1 MSTDAISVI
10 REAEKSAEAAE
21 REAKEKASEIIS
33 KAHSD
38 AKELISSKVAAAK
51 AEAEAKLSEIS
62 KVNESFLQKADSES
76 SEEVKALRTQSEG
89 KKKEVAESVTEML
102 F

>member
-10 REAEKSAEAAE
+10 REAEKLAESAE

-38 AKELISSKVAAAK
+38 AKELISSKIFAAK
-51 AEAEAKLSEIS
+51 TAAEAQLAEIS
-62 KVNESFLQKADSES
+62 KVNESFLKKAESES
-76 SEEVKALRTQSEG
+76 SEEVKALRTQAEG

>member
-10 REAEKSAEAAE
+10 REAEKLAENAE
-21 REAKEKASEIIS
+21 REAKDKASEIVS
-33 KAHSD
+33 RAHSD
-38 AKELISSKVAAAK
+38 AKEIVSSKISAAK
-51 AEAEAKLSEIS
+51 AEAEVKLAEVG
-62 KVNESFLQKADSES
+62 KVNESFLQKAESES
-76 SEEVKALRTQSEG
+76 SEEVKALRTQAEG

>member
-10 REAEKSAEAAE
+10 REAEKLAESAE

-38 AKELISSKVAAAK
+38 AKELI
-51 AEAEAKLSEIS
+51 
-62 KVNESFLQKADSES
+62 
-76 SEEVKALRTQSEG
+76 
-89 KKKEVAESVTEML
+89 
-102 F
+102 

>member
-10 REAEKSAEAAE
+10 REAEKSAETAE

-38 AKELISSKVAAAK
+38 AKEIISSKISAAK
-51 AEAEAKLSEIS
+51 ADADLQLADVS
-62 KVNESFLQKADSES
+62 KVNESFLQKAESES
-76 SEEVKALRTQSEG
+76 AEEVSALRAQAEG
-89 KKKEVAESVTEML
+89 KKREVAEKVTEML

>member
-10 REAEKSAEAAE
+10 REAEKLAETAE

-38 AKELISSKVAAAK
+38 AKEIISSKISAAK
-51 AEAEAKLSEIS
+51 AEADLKLADIS
-62 KVNESFLQKADSES
+62 KVNESFLQNAESES
-76 SEEVKALRTQSEG
+76 AEEVRALRAQAEG
-89 KKKEVAESVTEML
+89 KKREVAEKVTEML

>member
-10 REAEKSAEAAE
+10 REAEKLAETAE

-38 AKELISSKVAAAK
+38 AKEIISSKISAAK
-51 AEAEAKLSEIS
+51 AEADLKLADIS
-62 KVNESFLQKADSES
+62 KVNESFLQKAEAES
-76 SEEVKALRTQSEG
+76 SEEVKALRAQAEG
-89 KKKEVAESVTEML
+89 KKREVAESVTEML

>member
-10 REAEKSAEAAE
+10 REAEKLAESAE
-21 REAKEKASEIIS
+21 RDAKEKASEIIS

-38 AKELISSKVAAAK
+38 AKELISSKISVAK
-51 AEAEAKLSEIS
+51 AGAESKLAEIS
-62 KVNESFLQKADSES
+62 KTNESFLQKAEIES
-76 SEEVKALRTQSEG
+76 SEEVKILRSQAEG
-89 KKKEVAESVTEML
+89 KKKEVAEKVTEML